1 MNGSSAEG
9 PFLLSDGVRSG
20 MAVIDLRSDTVT
32 KPTAAMRKAIA
43 EAEVGDDV
51 YGEDPTVR
59 RLEERVAALLG
70 KEAALLVP
78 SGTMANQ
85 IALRALVRPGEKVM
99 IGEGAHVWMY
109 ESGAL
114 AALAG
119 AQTHVLAGDGR
130 FTAEQVRAQFT
141 PNDPYLSPSRVVA
154 VENTHNMGG
163 GLVWDQ
169 AEVARVV
176 AAAHE
181 LGMAAHLDGARLWN
195 AAIATGK
202 SEEELS
208 AGFDSVSVCLSK
220 GLGAPAGSLVVGS
233 RELIR
238 TCHRARKMYGGGMRQ
253 AGILAAAGL
262 HALEHHRGRLAQ
274 DHEHARR
281 LADALS
287 EVDGFAV
294 DRSRVMTNIVMVDLS
309 RGTSAQLVAAA
320 KQQGVLMGAV
330 GAKRVRLVTHLD
342 VDRAGVD
349 AAIAALSRAAQ
360 ELPR

>member
-1 MNGSSAEG
+1 
-9 PFLLSDGVRSG
+9 
-20 MAVIDLRSDTVT
+20 MAAIDLRSDTVT
-32 KPTAAMRKAIA
+32 RPTAAMRQAIF

-59 RLEERVAALLG
+59 KLEERVAALLD
-70 KEAALLVP
+70 KPAALLVP

-85 IALRALVRPGEKVM
+85 IALRAQVRPGEKVI

-130 FTAEQVRAQFT
+130 FTAEQVRAAYT
-141 PNDPYLSPSRVVA
+141 PADPYLSPTKVVA

-169 AEVARVV
+169 EEVARVV
-176 AAAHE
+176 AVAAE

-202 SEEELS
+202 SEAEL
-208 AGFDSVSVCLSK
+208 ARGFDSVSVCLSK

-233 RELIR
+233 KELIVA
-238 TCHRARKMYGGGMRQ
+238 CHRFRKMYGGGMRQ
-253 AGILAAAGL
+253 AGLLAAAGL
-262 HALEHHRGRLAQ
+262 HALEHHRARLVQ

-281 LADALS
+281 LAEAAAEISGLS
-287 EVDGFAV
+287 V
-294 DRSRVMTNIVMVDLS
+294 DRSKVMTNIVMVDLQ

-320 KQQGVLMGAV
+320 RKHGLWMGAV
-330 GAKRVRLVTHLD
+330 GGKRVRLVTHLD

-349 AAIAALSRAAQ
+349 AAIAALAKAAA
-360 ELPR
+360 ELPG